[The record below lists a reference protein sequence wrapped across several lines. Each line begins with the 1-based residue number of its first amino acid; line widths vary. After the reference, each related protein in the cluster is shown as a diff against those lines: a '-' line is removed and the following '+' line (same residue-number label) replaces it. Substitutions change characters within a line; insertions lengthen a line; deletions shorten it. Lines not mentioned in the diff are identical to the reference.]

1 MTKRLYRSEKDVMI
15 GGVCAGLAQY
25 LNIDPS
31 VVRIVFVSVVLLGG
45 SGILVYIILWAI
57 LPLESEV
64 ESDSEVVSVK
74 KAK

>member
-45 SGILVYIILWAI
+45 SGVLVYIILWAI
-57 LPLESEV
+57 LPLESEI